1 MKCRFIHYISVL
13 IFFVCASGLK
23 AQDHCATMPRLDSL
37 FENNSSFRKKFEQ
50 NRDNF
55 NLRLQQ
61 RNTASQREGDAEI
74 TYTIPVVFHIVLSD
88 PFVVTDAQIQAQL
101 EKLNNAFSGT
111 GADSSSVPSWFKPLF
126 AKSRIRFCLAQRTPD
141 GAPSAG
147 ITRTTTSVTSFT
159 YDDKVKYISSGG
171 KDSWDP
177 DSYYNVWIC
186 RLNNNLLGY
195 ATFPE
200 DGDADAQGV
209 VIDYRSLPGGSY
221 TNYNTGKTLCHE
233 TGHYFNL
240 YHIWGDDD
248 GACTGT
254 DYVDDTP
261 NQANSSTGCSSGIKT
276 DRCTSGGNGIM
287 YQNYMDYSYD
297 ACLIMFT
304 TEQVERMESA
314 LLTYRS
320 SLLNAQ
326 GCVPVTLYDY
336 DAALTGLYEPDQRL
350 CSSSYSPLISIR
362 NKGSETLTAL
372 NISVILNGEVKDIY
386 NWTGSLASWDTT
398 SIRLPQYPIEQGDY
412 TLLIKLSMPNG
423 RADEDTANDILS
435 KAILYYTPVTNIEE
449 SFEGDGTLPQGWD
462 ILTNEN
468 IKGWQKSGG
477 VASTGKTSMQK
488 TMDAYGSGQK
498 ALLRLPE
505 TYFSGVDSAYLT
517 FNIAAAPAVSAVV
530 QSPVDTLEV
539 LLSQNCGVT
548 YQSLYKQYGTSLY
561 TKNTVAAGFNPS
573 ITEWR
578 KDTVNLLDYIDKGNV
593 LLAFRISNYNQSN
606 IYIDDVNV
614 FTVTVNSNL
623 KAKGFMVTP
632 NPTAGIV
639 YVQFYPAPEKL
650 QAIQVYTVTGQLIR
664 NINTSGAALNL
675 YAIDLTAQPPGMY
688 IVRAVFKDRVEVKK
702 IIRK

>member
-1 MKCRFIHYISVL
+1 MKCRFIRYISVL
-13 IFFVCASGLK
+13 IFFAYTSGLV
-23 AQDHCATMPRLDSL
+23 AQDHCATMPRLNSL
-37 FENNSSFRKKFEQ
+37 FENNSALRKRFEQ

-55 NLRLQQ
+55 NFRLQQ
-61 RNTASQREGDAEI
+61 RKVASQREGDAEI
-74 TYTIPVVFHIVLSD
+74 TYIIPVVFHVVLND
-88 PFVVTDAQIQAQL
+88 PSAVTDAQILAQI

-111 GADSSSVPSWFKPLF
+111 DADSSSIPSWFKPLF
-126 AKSRIRFCLAQRTPD
+126 AKSKIRFCLAQRDPD
-141 GAPSAG
+141 GAPSTG
-147 ITRTTTSVTSFT
+147 ITRTTTSSNSFT

-171 KDSWDP
+171 KDSWNTE
-177 DSYYNVWIC
+177 SYYNVWIC
-186 RLNNNLLGY
+186 RLSNNLLGY

-221 TNYNTGKTLCHE
+221 SNYNTGKTLCHE

-276 DRCTSGGNGIM
+276 DRCTSGGNGVM

-320 SLLNAQ
+320 SLLNSQ
-326 GCVPVTLYDY
+326 GCIPVTLYDY
-336 DAALTGLYEPDQRL
+336 DAALLGLYEPVKRL
-350 CSSSYSPLISIR
+350 CAPSYSPLISIR

-372 NISVILNGEVKDIY
+372 NISVILNGKVKDIY
-386 NWTGSLASWDTT
+386 KWTGNLASWDTT
-398 SIRLPQYPIEQGDY
+398 SIRLPQYAIEQGDY
-412 TLLIKLSMPNG
+412 TLLIKLSEPNG
-423 RADEDTANDILS
+423 NTDGDTTNDIIS
-435 KAILYYTPVTNIEE
+435 KVILYYAPVTNIEE

-468 IKGWQKSGG
+468 TKGWQKATGIASSGY
-477 VASTGKTSMQK
+477 TSMQK
-488 TMDAYGSGQK
+488 TADANGSGLQ

-505 TYFSGVDSAYLT
+505 TYFTGVDSAYLT
-517 FNIAAAPAVSAVV
+517 FKIAAAPAVSSGA
-530 QSPVDTLEV
+530 QSSVDTLEV
-539 LLSQNCGVT
+539 LLSQDCGAT
-548 YQSLYKQYGTSLY
+548 YQSLYKKYSASLY
-561 TKNTVAAGFNPS
+561 TKNTVATTFSPA

-578 KDTVNLLDYIDKGNV
+578 KDTVDLLNYIDKGNM
-593 LLAFRISNYNQSN
+593 LLSLRASNYNQSN

-614 FTVTVNSNL
+614 FTVTVNPNL

-639 YVQFYPAPEKL
+639 YVQFYPSPEKL
-650 QAIQVYTVTGQLIR
+650 QAVQVYTVTGQLIR
-664 NINTSGAALNL
+664 SINTSDGALNL
-675 YAIDLTAQPPGMY
+675 YTIDLITQPPGMY
-688 IVRAVFKDRVEVKK
+688 IVRAVFKDRVEVRK
-702 IIRK
+702 IIRR